1 MTIESAKAFYQR
13 ITTDE
18 AFNTEYEN
26 ASSDEERQ
34 DIITSA
40 GYDFTSEEWEAAL
53 TSLNS
58 SQEELSDAELA
69 EVSGGKGII
78 PQDFPPRI
86 PRIRRRRR
94 DPEKLKP
101 YNPGTVYGSP
111 ISFD

>member
-1 MTIESAKAFYQR
+1 MSIESAKAFYQR

-53 TSLNS
+53 ADSNS
-58 SQEELSDAELA
+58 SEEELSDAELA

-78 PQDFPPRI
+78 PRDFPPRI
-86 PRIRRRRR
+86 RPWLPKPTKPKPFDPGPR
-94 DPEKLKP
+94 PM
-101 YNPGTVYGSP
+101 YGSP
-111 ISFD
+111 IDFD